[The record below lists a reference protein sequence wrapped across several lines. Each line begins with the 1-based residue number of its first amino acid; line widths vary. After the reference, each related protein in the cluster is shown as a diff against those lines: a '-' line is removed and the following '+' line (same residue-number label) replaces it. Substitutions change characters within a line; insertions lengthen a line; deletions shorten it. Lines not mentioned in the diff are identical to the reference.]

1 MTTWSINVQDKAIKS
16 LAKIDRKEASKI
28 WYFLEVELPAMP
40 NPRLSGKALQG
51 DLKGLWRY
59 RVGNYRLIAQIKD
72 NELIILVIE
81 IECLPNN
88 MSYCRNS

>member
-1 MTTWSINVQDKAIKS
+1 
-16 LAKIDRKEASKI
+16 
-28 WYFLEVELPAMP
+28 MP

-81 IECLPNN
+81 IGHRKEV
-88 MSYCRNS
+88 YK